1 MLTVSRLRCGYL
13 CTPQTRR
20 LISER
25 VREAAARRKGLSHSV
40 VADSQPMVA
49 QHAQKPGVS
58 LATDAPRALGR
69 TLSDWTTEQLRRTVR
84 ELGFRLSNPAPRKPA
99 LFSLLRDAL
108 AADTDAEA
116 AKRVAVAVAQA
127 AESSRAMRAARRS
140 VSPVQAQGRPVAS
153 QPKKKRADGVV
164 AHPSEVIVQ
173 QVQAAP
179 PPQKMPLNATPKKVS
194 VSRKKHVDAD
204 GPHYSV
210 ADFVAASAAA
220 RQLASIFGDDI
231 LTPQGAAFLFGEGN
245 AVDGQL
251 VRRFLDMREY
261 FQKHK
266 E

>member
-1 MLTVSRLRCGYL
+1 V
-13 CTPQTRR
+13 
-20 LISER
+20 
-25 VREAAARRKGLSHSV
+25 AADSHPV
-40 VADSQPMVA
+40 VAPPTQT
-49 QHAQKPGVS
+49 PGVS

-69 TLSDWTTEQLRRTVR
+69 TLSEWTTEQLRRTVR
-84 ELGFRLSNPAPRKPA
+84 ECGFRLSHPAPRKPA

-127 AESSRAMRAARRS
+127 ADSSRAMRAARRS
-140 VSPVQAQGRPVAS
+140 ALFQEQQAQGRPVAS
-153 QPKKKRADGVV
+153 QPKKKRADGVL
-164 AHPSEVIVQ
+164 AHPPEVIVQ
-173 QVQAAP
+173 HVQAAP
-179 PPQKMPLNATPKKVS
+179 PPQKMPLKATTPKKES
-194 VSRKKHVDAD
+194 VGSRTKKHDDAD

-231 LTPQGAAFLFGEGN
+231 LTAQGAAFLFGEGN
-245 AVDGQL
+245 AVDGRL

>member
-1 MLTVSRLRCGYL
+1 
-13 CTPQTRR
+13 
-20 LISER
+20 
-25 VREAAARRKGLSHSV
+25 V
-40 VADSQPMVA
+40 VAADSQPGVA
-49 QHAQKPGVS
+49 APTQTPPGVS

-69 TLSDWTTEQLRRTVR
+69 TLSEWTTEQLRRTVR

-127 AESSRAMRAARRS
+127 ADSSRAMRAARRS
-140 VSPVQAQGRPVAS
+140 VLLHEQAQGRPAAL

-164 AHPSEVIVQ
+164 AHPPEVIVQ

-179 PPQKMPLNATPKKVS
+179 PPQKMKTLKGTPNMVS
-194 VSRKKHVDAD
+194 VASRTKKQDDAD

-231 LTPQGAAFLFGEGN
+231 LTPQGAAFLLSEGN

-261 FQKHK
+261 FKKHK